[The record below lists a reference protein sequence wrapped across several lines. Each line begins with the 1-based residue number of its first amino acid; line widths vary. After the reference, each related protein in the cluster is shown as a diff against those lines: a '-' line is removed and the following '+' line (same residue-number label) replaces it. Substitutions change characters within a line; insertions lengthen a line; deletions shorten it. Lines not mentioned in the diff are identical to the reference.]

1 MLRITRSDTAKGIRK
16 DPHFVISFNASVV
29 NTSCSHFKRSLIIEW
44 KAKVFTRLVL
54 LQTPVVMHHSEQE
67 SMTVRR
73 VAADGVRKGVK
84 NIIKS
89 IK

>member
-1 MLRITRSDTAKGIRK
+1 M
-16 DPHFVISFNASVV
+16 
-29 NTSCSHFKRSLIIEW
+29 
-44 KAKVFTRLVL
+44 VL
-54 LQTPVVMHHSEQE
+54 LQTPVVIHHSEQE